1 MESEEGLR
9 MGSGEHSYL
18 WKRQRLNHLVE
29 RLADRSD
36 LKTWVKGCQGTKEGK
51 NYTEQLS
58 QGIWQGMGH
67 PIRIGFLNES
77 SLPGI

>member
-1 MESEEGLR
+1 

-29 RLADRSD
+29 RLADRS
-36 LKTWVKGCQGTKEGK
+36 KTWVRGGQGTKEGK

-58 QGIWQGMGH
+58 QAIWQGMGH
-67 PIRIGFLNES
+67 WFS
-77 SLPGI
+77 